1 MQQISVI
8 FLVFLTCLV
17 FVGSTS
23 AFEKLEGYFI
33 AFDICEAYQSKNKL
47 TNPGGVK
54 TAPFQ
59 AFEITGINKAAG
71 DYFQI
76 RIPDAPVASA
86 RWVHVDCGLHVVK
99 AGTEVTP
106 GDIDPIDV
114 IPPSGDESDDNLLA
128 LSWQPAFCEARP
140 NKTECVQLNDGLL
153 PITETQLSI
162 HGLWPQPRD
171 NIYCGVPKALVKL
184 DKTKR
189 WSELPELP
197 LDAETRDSLTVS
209 MPGTASFL
217 HRHEWIKHGTCHLGK
232 GGAEEYYND
241 TLQLVDTINT
251 SSVGAFLASHV
262 GSEVSTQDIRK
273 RFDDAFG
280 QGAGDRVQFHCAGD
294 GGRLLIQELKINL
307 RGVIR
312 PETHL
317 KELLMAADP
326 VSIGCEKGVI
336 DAAGLQ

>member
-1 MQQISVI
+1 M
-8 FLVFLTCLV
+8 
-17 FVGSTS
+17 
-23 AFEKLEGYFI
+23 
-33 AFDICEAYQSKNKL
+33 
-47 TNPGGVK
+47 
-54 TAPFQ
+54 
-59 AFEITGINKAAG
+59 
-71 DYFQI
+71 
-76 RIPDAPVASA
+76 
-86 RWVHVDCGLHVVK
+86 
-99 AGTEVTP
+99 
-106 GDIDPIDV
+106 
-114 IPPSGDESDDNLLA
+114 
-128 LSWQPAFCEARP
+128 
-140 NKTECVQLNDGLL
+140 QLNDGLL
-153 PITETQLSI
+153 PITATQLSI

-171 NIYCGVPKALVKL
+171 NIYCGVPKALVNL
-184 DKTKR
+184 DKAKR

-197 LDAETRDSLTVS
+197 LDAQTRDSLAAS

-217 HRHEWIKHGTCHLGK
+217 HRHEWIKHGTCYLGK
-232 GGAEEYYND
+232 GGADEYYTD
-241 TLQLVDTINT
+241 TLQLVDTVNT

-262 GSEVSTQDIRK
+262 GSEVSTQDIRL

-294 GGRLLIQELKINL
+294 GGRLLIQELRINL